1 MIGIAL
7 IASADGTAFDL
18 DLRTGKIALAEVT
31 PQNQAML
38 LTARPGEY
46 KEWPAL
52 GVGLLDILQDH
63 DVSYW
68 RRRIVEQIESDGQR
82 IKKINITAS
91 GIELEAEYK

>member
-18 DLRTGKIALAEVT
+18 DLRTGKIAFMEVT

-46 KEWPAL
+46 KEHPAI
-52 GVGLLDILQDH
+52 GVGIPDMIMDH
-63 DVSYW
+63 EVRVW
-68 RRRIVEQIESDGQR
+68 RRRIVEQIEADGQR

>member
-52 GVGLLDILQDH
+52 GVGLSDILQDH